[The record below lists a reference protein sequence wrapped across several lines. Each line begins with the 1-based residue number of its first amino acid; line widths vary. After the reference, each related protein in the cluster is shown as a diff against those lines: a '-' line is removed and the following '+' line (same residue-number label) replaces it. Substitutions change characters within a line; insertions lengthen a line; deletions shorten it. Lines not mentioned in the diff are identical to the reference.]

1 VIGRLFARIVNS
13 QAGWAKPFGD
23 FNVRWIGA
31 ILRPIRPVKNF
42 LNGKWI
48 GHSVH
53 ALLTDVPVGALTLVI
68 IFDILD
74 AAGTA
79 SLRTAADL
87 TLGFGI
93 LAMLG
98 AAVAGAADYADTDDE
113 ARVVA
118 TVHATFMVVALIVYL
133 ISLGM
138 RLSAPTGDRTIAIA
152 LSVIAYL
159 ILAFAAWIGGEVAY
173 GFGNMVN
180 RHAWRFGSKS
190 NWIKLDVTDIPENT
204 PTAAK
209 AGAQTL
215 VVVRQG
221 ATVYAMHSQC
231 AHAGGPLNEGKLVDG
246 CLECPW
252 HQSRFELATGRRKQ
266 GPTTFDQPIYE
277 VRAADGG
284 GWEVKR
290 VIPSK
295 PIEIASGAAPAPQP
309 VAASVSQSAG
319 DLVDTGK
326 EPRSWRGDRPGHSA

>member
-1 VIGRLFARIVNS
+1 VIGRLFARIVNA
-13 QAGWAKPFGD
+13 QAGWARPFGD

-31 ILRPIRPVKNF
+31 LLRPIRPVKNF
-42 LNGKWI
+42 LNGKWL
-48 GHSVH
+48 GHSIH
-53 ALLTDVPVGALTLVI
+53 AVLTDVPIGVLTLVI
-68 IFDILD
+68 IFDVLD

-79 SLRTAADL
+79 SLRTAADV
-87 TLGFGI
+87 TLVFGI

-98 AAVAGAADYADTDDE
+98 AAVAGTADYMDTDDE
-113 ARVVA
+113 PRVVA
-118 TVHATFMVVALIVYL
+118 TVHATFMVVALIIYL
-133 ISLGM
+133 VSLGL
-138 RLSAPTGDRTIAIA
+138 RLGTPTGDRTVAIV

-159 ILAFAAWIGGEVAY
+159 IVAFAAWVGGEVVY

-190 NWIKLDVTDIPENT
+190 SWVKLDVTEIPENT

-221 ATVYAMHSQC
+221 NTVYAMHSVC
-231 AHAGGPLNEGKLVDG
+231 AHAGGPLAEGKLVDG
-246 CLECPW
+246 CIECPW
-252 HQSRFELATGRRKQ
+252 HQSRFELATGRAKQ
-266 GPTTFDQPIYE
+266 GPSTYDQPIYD
-277 VRAADGG
+277 VRPAEGGEG

-295 PIEIASGAAPAPQP
+295 PIEVSTGAG
-309 VAASVSQSAG
+309 ASVTTSASVG
-319 DLVDTGK
+319 DLVQGG

>member
-1 VIGRLFARIVNS
+1 VIGRLFARIVNG

-31 ILRPIRPVKNF
+31 LLRPIRPVKNF
-42 LNGKWI
+42 LNGKWL
-48 GHSVH
+48 GHSIH
-53 ALLTDVPVGALTLVI
+53 AVLTDVPIGALTLVI
-68 IFDILD
+68 IFDVLD
-74 AAGTA
+74 AAGAA
-79 SLRTAADL
+79 SLRTAADV
-87 TLGFGI
+87 TLAFGI

-98 AAVAGAADYADTDDE
+98 AAVAGAADYMDTDDE

-118 TVHATFMVVALIVYL
+118 TVHSTLMVVALIVYV
-133 ISLGM
+133 ISLLL
-138 RLSAPTGDRTIAIA
+138 RLGASSGDRTIPIA
-152 LSVIAYL
+152 LSIIAYL
-159 ILAFAAWIGGEVAY
+159 IVAFGAWVGGEVVY

-190 NWIKLDVTDIPENT
+190 SWVKLDIMEILENT

-221 ATVYAMHSQC
+221 DAVYAMHSVC
-231 AHAGGPLNEGKLVDG
+231 AHAGGPLAEGKIVDG
-246 CLECPW
+246 CIECPW
-252 HQSRFELATGRRKQ
+252 HQSRFDLVSGRAKQ
-266 GPTTFDQPIYE
+266 GPTTYDQPIYD
-277 VRAADGG
+277 VRKAEDGSG

-295 PIEIASGAAPAPQP
+295 PIEVSTAEGAHASLAA
-309 VAASVSQSAG
+309 SAG
-319 DLVDTGK
+319 DLPPAG